1 MTIYVYGDATEAA
14 KYRSTVEHYLSE
26 MTRTFGKTSQSYW
39 RQLSD
44 TAKVH
49 LRLINGQPFAYLYV
63 EEVLQG
69 FVIGLQ
75 NSSILPEGFETW
87 TLATLLQ
94 DVENVWSMKKQPYH
108 YGNKPIPSALP
119 YSINPSNAVIF
130 TYKNLIYKAI
140 KAWIP
145 PNETPST
152 YLDGEPLYLDDNTL
166 FLHRDKTVVPVI
178 NSLVEPIGWQSHD
191 DLKYEW
197 TDASLVADLH
207 LGMLVTLWRYDSP
220 PIVKHVGNTLEFYFL
235 MMNETIAFTVQRY
248 QATLRAS
255 NNNPYLT
262 LSTPTSL
269 VQEWALGEFTQTAG
283 RSYTTGSNP
292 VTPIGGLDEHGLCV
306 WHKAD
311 GPEEL
316 WSVTGFAGAGCYATS
331 SNYTNYTY
339 AANGSNEATIA
350 LNSGLE
356 FIVKR
361 DMEATA
367 SGEGGSTNFYGTN
380 DTGETIW
387 RGNINVTD
395 RTHGYIPTSSDNTG
409 TLPDEPIGNAGASE
423 GGELLTANS
432 DSASTSIKCEQLPA
446 DVQKTTHTGTRS
458 GQSIESYKYTKGYPT
473 PSTDVNWGGDYR
485 MTLYTYAPT
494 ESTIQTIIRN
504 SSHTVNTTVE
514 ARDYIYCDLE
524 EQVFIYIEL
533 DATGTYANGV
543 GSSEVAIRFCLNY
556 RGHVF
561 KQDIYSYTMDS
572 SIFVNTKNPD
582 DVNFGTAATEVRFT
596 VPSPYMPK
604 LIFAP
609 KWTTQNQCP
618 YIAYRTLA
626 EIGTLDKNGNTI
638 PDEMLFTMRFQLYR
652 ERREL
657 DDSPFLPTEAIVPPE
672 GTVTLKVPTIEHT
685 TRTHGFQVKSLFD
698 NLELLWPTVSFS
710 IPDSTDWLADVL
722 PVDWPRPISDD
733 DEPTTGIF
741 TKNSGDL
748 STWNIYRT

>member
-1 MTIYVYGDATEAA
+1 VTIFVYGDPVEAA
-14 KYRSTVEHYLSE
+14 KYRSTVEHYLNE

-39 RQLSD
+39 RQISD

-63 EEVLQG
+63 DEVLQG

-94 DVENVWSMKKQPYH
+94 DVENIWSKKKQPYH
-108 YGNKPIPSALP
+108 FGNKPIPSALP
-119 YSINPSNAVIF
+119 YSINLSNAVIF
-130 TYKNLIYKAI
+130 TYKNIIYKVI

-178 NSLVEPIGWQSHD
+178 NSLVDTVGWQSHD
-191 DLKYEW
+191 ELKYEW

-207 LGMLVTLWRYDSP
+207 LGMLVALWRYDSP

-248 QATLRAS
+248 QATLSAS
-255 NNNPYLT
+255 SNSPYLT

-269 VQEWALGEFTQTAG
+269 VNEWALGEFIQTAG
-283 RSYTTGSNP
+283 RSYTSGGNP
-292 VTPIGGLDEHGLCV
+292 ETPIGGLDPNGLCV
-306 WHKAD
+306 WHKA
-311 GPEEL
+311 GPDTL
-316 WSVTGFAGAGCYATS
+316 WSVTGFAGSGCYATS
-331 SNYTNYTY
+331 PNYSNYTYS
-339 AANGSNEATIA
+339 ASGHDESTIT

-356 FIVKR
+356 FEVKR
-361 DMEATA
+361 EMSASAT
-367 SGEGGSTNFYGTN
+367 GGAGTTLFYGTN

-387 RGNINVTD
+387 LGNLNITD
-395 RTHGYIPTSSDNTG
+395 RTHGYIPTSSNWEG
-409 TLPDEPIGNAGASE
+409 TAHGDPIGDVGAIE
-423 GGELLTANS
+423 DGELLTGNNET
-432 DSASTSIKCEQLPA
+432 ASTSITCKQLPF
-446 DVQKTTHTGTRS
+446 DLQKTTHSGSRS
-458 GQSIESYKYTKGYPT
+458 GQFIESWRYNKTYPDQ
-473 PSTDVNWGGDYR
+473 STDVNWGGDYR
-485 MTLYTYAPT
+485 MTLYTYSPY
-494 ESTIQTIIRN
+494 
-504 SSHTVNTTVE
+504 SSITPLTLSNVSHVFDTTVA

-533 DATGTYANGV
+533 DATGNYINGV
-543 GSSEVAIRFCLNY
+543 GSSEVAIRFCLDY

-561 KQDIYSYTMDS
+561 KQNIYSYTMDA
-572 SIFVNTKNPD
+572 SIFVNVKNPD
-582 DVNFGTAATEVRFT
+582 DVNFGTAAMEVRFT
-596 VPSPYMPK
+596 VPNPYMPK

-609 KWTTQNQCP
+609 KWTTQSQCP
-618 YIAYRTLA
+618 YIAYRALA
-626 EIGTLDKNGNTI
+626 EIGTLDNKGNPI

-652 ERREL
+652 ERRAL
-657 DDSPFLPTEAIVPPE
+657 DDSPILPTEAVVPPE
-672 GTVTLKVPTIEHT
+672 GTVTLKVPLIEHT
-685 TRTHGFQVKSLFD
+685 ARTHGFQVKSLFD

-710 IPDSTDWLADVL
+710 IPASTDWLADVL
-722 PVDWPRPISDD
+722 PTDWPRPISDD
-733 DEPTTGIF
+733 DEPTTGTF